1 MNRQATQF
9 WVALI
14 GILGI
19 TVVTAISVIATM
31 FYDAPAEL
39 AFMFAGG
46 LLSIGSAAGAWLFR
60 LNGSA
65 KNGGGG

>member
-1 MNRQATQF
+1 MDRQATQF

-14 GILGI
+14 AMLGI
-19 TVVTAISVIATM
+19 IIVTGISVVATM
-31 FYDAPAEL
+31 FYDAASEL
-39 AFMFAGG
+39 TFMFGGG

-60 LNGSA
+60 LNGR